1 MYFRIFQ
8 SGVRDCFKEYFEV
21 YFKVN
26 KTITDG
32 GSTAPQICSVIRGD
46 YLRTQR
52 RFKRYKRDSRVSK
65 VGPRT
70 SGFAPSARSL
80 LLMC

>member
-32 GSTAPQICSVIRGD
+32 GSTAPQNFCYQS
-46 YLRTQR
+46 
-52 RFKRYKRDSRVSK
+52 YKRRLFK
-65 VGPRT
+65 NTKGI
-70 SGFAPSARSL
+70 
-80 LLMC
+80 